1 MVVDRRL
8 KCIISL
14 NDYPSLLNIIQEATD
29 DPQIVMKNI
38 TMTRTIYQLPV
49 ALPHSDHQ
57 WLRIRVGDI
66 DCEGNSKCT
75 ITYKKKSHLNPFLT
89 EARIEVEDYYE
100 ATHMFDLLGFTKSS
114 IQETRRTKYV
124 CTYEEIK
131 YIICFDIWPGLE
143 DIVFVTIDSGPNAEN
158 TDLMGFTDLLEIN
171 RFAQKNESIDIDT
184 EYIDRYGV
192 PASKIKRLKFDFFD
206 MKPADEVS

>member
-1 MVVDRRL
+1 MVPDGRL
-8 KCIISL
+8 KCIISSH
-14 NDYPSLLNIIQEATD
+14 DYPSILDIIQNSTD
-29 DPQIVMKNI
+29 DPRVVMNDI
-38 TMTRTIYQLPV
+38 TMTRSIYQLPV
-49 ALPHSDHQ
+49 ALPKSDHQ

-66 DCEGNSKCT
+66 DCEGNAKCT
-75 ITYKKKSHLNPFLT
+75 ITYKKKSHLTPFLT

-143 DIVFVTIDSGPNAEN
+143 DIIFVTIDSGPNAEN

-171 RFAQKNESIDIDT
+171 RFAQKNGSIDVDT
-184 EYIDRYGV
+184 EYAARYGV
-192 PASKIKRLKFDFFD
+192 PASKIQRLKFDFFD
-206 MKPADEVS
+206 LKRVDEMS

>member
-1 MVVDRRL
+1 MVTDRRL

-14 NDYPSLLNIIQEATD
+14 HDYPTILDIIQNSTD
-29 DPQIVMKNI
+29 DPHIVMKDI
-38 TMTRTIYQLPV
+38 TMTRTIYQPPV
-49 ALPHSDHQ
+49 VSPKSDHQ

-75 ITYKKKSHLNPFLT
+75 ITYKKKSHLTPFPT

-143 DIVFVTIDSGPNAEN
+143 DIIFLTIDSGPNAEN
-158 TDLMGFTDLLEIN
+158 TDLMGFTDLLEIE
-171 RFAQKNESIDIDT
+171 RLAQKNGNIDVDT
-184 EYIDRYGV
+184 EYVDRYGT
-192 PASKIKRLKFDFFD
+192 PASRIPRLKFDFFD
-206 MKPADEVS
+206 MKHEDEVF